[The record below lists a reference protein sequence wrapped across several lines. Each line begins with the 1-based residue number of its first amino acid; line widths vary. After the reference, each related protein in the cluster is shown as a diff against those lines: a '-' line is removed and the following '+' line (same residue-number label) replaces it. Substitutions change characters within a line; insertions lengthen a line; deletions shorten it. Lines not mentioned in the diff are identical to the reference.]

1 MKKVI
6 LITFL
11 IFSITTKAQENQE
24 EISKIETP
32 KLVYILKGKM
42 GFSQLHLFEYN
53 DINGNVTQADFLLS
67 SRLSN
72 KFRLE
77 YGFGAS
83 EFNGNTIFN
92 NELAAVKNEYIKLP
106 VNLVHNKEFNKNT
119 SLIYG
124 IGIYGNYL
132 YNSKI
137 PGYFEGKNV
146 GLTIGGSIQIG
157 ANFKINDDIDFRIMF
172 ETQSDLSEIN
182 EQNLFKQKEARTSLF
197 AFNIIYKL

>member
-1 MKKVI
+1 MKKLI
-6 LITFL
+6 LSTL
-11 IFSITTKAQENQE
+11 LLLSSISQAQENKE
-24 EISKIETP
+24 ETTKDEKQ
-32 KLVYILKGKM
+32 KLFFIVKGKM

-67 SRLSN
+67 SRLSD

-83 EFNGNTIFN
+83 EFNGNTIYN
-92 NELAAVKNEYIKLP
+92 NQLVSVKNEFIKVP
-106 VNLVHNKEFNKNT
+106 VNLMYNKEFNNNI

-132 YNSKI
+132 YKSYI

-146 GLTIGGSIQIG
+146 GFNIGANIQIG
-157 ANFKINDDIDFRIMF
+157 ANFKITDVLDFRIMF
-172 ETQSDLSEIN
+172 ESQSDLSKISKQGLIKQQEKKT
-182 EQNLFKQKEARTSLF
+182 NLFAINLV
-197 AFNIIYKL
+197 YKL